1 MEATKVKLRDGREVL
16 LKNVPPEIIKVFL
29 DLEEYALR
37 FEGYTYTENEFFDIS
52 LMEID
57 EVLGV
62 GA

>member
-1 MEATKVKLRDGREVL
+1 MGGTKVMLKDGREVL

>member
-37 FEGYTYTENEFFDIS
+37 FEGYTENEFFDIS
-52 LMEID
+52 LIEID

>member
-37 FEGYTYTENEFFDIS
+37 FEGYTENEFFDIS
-52 LMEID
+52 LIEVD